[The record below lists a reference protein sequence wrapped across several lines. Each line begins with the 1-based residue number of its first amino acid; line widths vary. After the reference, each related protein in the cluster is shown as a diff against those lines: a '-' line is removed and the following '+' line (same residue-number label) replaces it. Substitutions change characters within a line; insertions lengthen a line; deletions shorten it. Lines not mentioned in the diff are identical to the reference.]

1 MLLFNNG
8 ETSTYEDMIARSLKM
23 IAGAR

>member
-1 MLLFNNG
+1 LFNNG